1 MGSSDNFNENNNN
14 FDFLRFIA
22 ASLVIVIHSNIL
34 LGVKPPNY
42 IAYLPNGVSIFFII
56 SGFLITKSW
65 LNNPDILDFLK
76 NRLLRILPGLI
87 AVVILT
93 SLVLGPL
100 FTTLSLKEY
109 FKNSEFWTYL
119 SNICIYKTY
128 YDLPGVFKDLP
139 FSGRINGALWTLPLE
154 FLMYFL
160 IATFGVLKLL
170 NKKWL
175 HPTIFAVSL
184 YLLLHVY
191 VGNLTDKEFILCRG
205 CDFFEYM
212 MYFFIGSFM
221 YLQKEKI
228 KLSFPIF
235 LTAVAVWF
243 ICINTPINWYSQ
255 YITLSYIV
263 LYIAYARIPI
273 LNNWGR
279 YGDFSYGMYLWAF
292 PIQQTIVHLFKNQ
305 LTHNSFILAAYP
317 IALIFGILS
326 FHLVE
331 KYALRLKKIKL
342 RELIKN
348 DTQTVCSKEP
358 DNDRSAEYIVQ

>member
-1 MGSSDNFNENNNN
+1 MELSNNNNKENNN

-34 LGVKPPNY
+34 LGIKPPNY

-76 NRLLRILPGLI
+76 NRLLRILPGLV

-100 FTTLSLKEY
+100 VTTLSLKEY

-119 SNICIYKTY
+119 SNIFIYKTHY
-128 YDLPGVFKDLP
+128 NLPGVFKDLP
-139 FSGRINGALWTLPLE
+139 FAGRVNGALWTLPLE

-160 IATFGVLKLL
+160 IAAFGVFKLL

-175 HPTIFAVSL
+175 HPTIFVVSL
-184 YLLLHVY
+184 FLLLHVY
-191 VGNLTDKEFILCRG
+191 VGSSAEKEFILCRG
-205 CDFFEYM
+205 SEFFQYM
-212 MYFFIGSFM
+212 LYFFIGSFI

-235 LTAVAVWF
+235 LTAVAVWI

-255 YITLSYIV
+255 YITLPYIV
-263 LYIAYARIPI
+263 LYVAYAKIP
-273 LNNWGR
+273 LFNNWGR

-292 PIQQTIVHLFKNQ
+292 PIQQTVVNLFKNH
-305 LTHNSFILAAYP
+305 LNLNSYILVTY
-317 IALIFGILS
+317 ALSLILGILS
-326 FHLVE
+326 FHFIE
-331 KYALRLKKIKL
+331 KHALRLKKIKL
-342 RELIKN
+342 KELIKN
-348 DTQTVCSKEP
+348 NPKIVYLKPQ
-358 DNDRSAEYIVQ
+358 DNTSTETILQ